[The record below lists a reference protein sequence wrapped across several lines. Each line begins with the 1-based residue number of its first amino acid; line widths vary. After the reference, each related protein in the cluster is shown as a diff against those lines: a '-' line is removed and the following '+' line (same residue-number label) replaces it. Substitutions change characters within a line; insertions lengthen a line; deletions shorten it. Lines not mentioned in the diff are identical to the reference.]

1 MHPNSDAWN
10 CQRGCVYYTLCSCT
24 LLFVAEICCRFWY
37 KLQCQWFRSWLRTPL
52 APVTR
57 TQSKVQVTTQ
67 DRPPQCLWE
76 TSQKRPLTCWCGSC
90 WRWVFGSYSTSFI
103 CAVILNLRHITC
115 IELVLSRNKILSSF
129 TDSLCYR
136 AHQICKRKFKLTYLT
151 HENQWGL
158 LLIDVLYVCALT
170 KNILIFV
177 SKIN

>member
-129 TDSLCYR
+129 TDSYVIEHIKYVNGSSNL
-136 AHQICKRKFKLTYLT
+136 LTWHMRT
-151 HENQWGL
+151 NE
-158 LLIDVLYVCALT
+158 VCCWLMCSM
-170 KNILIFV
+170 FV
-177 SKIN
+177 HWPKIS

>member
-129 TDSLCYR
+129 TDSYVIEHIKYVNGISNL
-136 AHQICKRKFKLTYLT
+136 LTWHMRTNEVCCWLMCSM
-151 HENQWGL
+151 
-158 LLIDVLYVCALT
+158 YVRCP
-170 KNILIFV
+170 
-177 SKIN
+177 KIS